1 MRSFETI
8 RPRPGLSI
16 PALTVLD
23 ERGALVEDDQR
34 RLVRFLIQDGY
45 GADILFAGGTTG
57 EWDRIEPALHRTVI
71 EVCAD
76 EVRRYNTKIGS
87 SDASFS
93 EASGAQTSRQGVE
106 FWAGITAHTKRD
118 TLENLACA
126 IRAGADAAVLAPL
139 SIRDVDDPV
148 QFLARD
154 VADHLDASAR
164 RIPVFLYD
172 NASIAADPKQP
183 HIRTRQVKA
192 MARLDFVRGVKV
204 SAGKKVLGNYMKAAA
219 KFRPRGE
226 FGVYVGDP
234 LLIFDIFRP
243 RRGLAGVIAEYWNR
257 YWLWGS
263 MPTGVVAG
271 PANVLPR
278 EWQRAWRICQ
288 AGDAERMRECE
299 AVFEAFRASTRN
311 AGGKRTLACLKRA
324 LRTLGVITKDCVA
337 KGTPELSA
345 DEAQRFDAAFAAL
358 RNQIAAEFPEIWVS
372 RVERIDER

>member
-1 MRSFETI
+1 MHSAEAR

-23 ERGALVEDDQR
+23 ENGALIEPDQR
-34 RLVRFLIQDGY
+34 RLIRFLMQDGY

-57 EWDRIEPALHRTVI
+57 EWDRITPSLHRRVI

-76 EVRRYNTKIGS
+76 EVAHYNTEVG
-87 SDASFS
+87 
-93 EASGAQTSRQGVE
+93 SGALPVQPVE
-106 FWAGITAHTKRD
+106 FWAGITAHTKKD
-118 TLENLACA
+118 TLENLECV

-139 SIRDVDDPV
+139 SIRDSHDPV
-148 QFLARD
+148 QLLARD
-154 VADHLDASAR
+154 IGDFLDASPR
-164 RIPVFLYD
+164 RIPIYLYD
-172 NASIAADPKQP
+172 NASIAADPRAL
-183 HIRTRQVKA
+183 HIRTRDVKA

-219 KFRPRGE
+219 KFRAHGE
-226 FGVYVGDP
+226 FGIYAGDP

-243 RRGLAGVIAEYWNR
+243 RHGLFGVIAEYWNR

-271 PANVLPR
+271 PANLLPR

-288 AGDAERMRECE
+288 AGDVERMQECQ
-299 AVFEAFRASTRN
+299 AIFEAFRASTRT

-337 KGTPELSA
+337 KGTPELSSA
-345 DEAQRFDAAFAAL
+345 EAQQFDHAFAAL
-358 RNQIAAEFPEIWVS
+358 REQIAARFPEIWVS
-372 RVERIDER
+372 RVA